1 MNFNRDID
9 EQRINQAKSRTIEY
23 VLDNVAQK
31 TSIFSIFSSIKF
43 KLVLSAM
50 VLVFAVIIGISLF
63 NPTTPST
70 RPVLAINELSQE
82 EQQVIVETSYISGN
96 IIVNALRPSLE
107 AMSFKEAKTRF
118 NDNSSQFDDYFQM
131 LKPFIDEV
139 DFSQFQ
145 VEQLNDETYDYRI
158 NYNIDGQ
165 NYLFDLSGDE
175 EGNINGQMLV
185 KNITFQVSGFIKD
198 EENELEVEIMANANE
213 DYISIEYKHEK
224 ESDESNKEYYI
235 EEYINGQ
242 YKERTIEIKRENDEV
257 SLELTENSNYYELT
271 KEISDIITY
280 KLEYEIDGVEGEG
293 TITEIIVNDEV
304 FYRYHI
310 EEDGEEEEFEFEDD
324 DEDEDNEDDDED
336 EEDLEDEEDEEDSED
351 EEDLEDE
358 EEQEETETEGEEVQ
372 EEIETEDDEEDI
384 EDEEESDAE
393 ESEDE

>member
-1 MNFNRDID
+1 
-9 EQRINQAKSRTIEY
+9 
-23 VLDNVAQK
+23 
-31 TSIFSIFSSIKF
+31 
-43 KLVLSAM
+43 
-50 VLVFAVIIGISLF
+50 
-63 NPTTPST
+63 
-70 RPVLAINELSQE
+70 
-82 EQQVIVETSYISGN
+82 
-96 IIVNALRPSLE
+96 
-107 AMSFKEAKTRF
+107 MSFKEAKTRF

-131 LKPFIDEV
+131 LKPFIDEE

-145 VEQLNDETYDYRI
+145 VEQLNNETYDYRI

-165 NYLFDLSGDE
+165 NYIFELSGDE
-175 EGNINGQMLV
+175 DGNIIGQMLV

-198 EENELEVEIMANANE
+198 EENQLEVEIMANANE

-324 DEDEDNEDDDED
+324 DEDEDSEDDDED